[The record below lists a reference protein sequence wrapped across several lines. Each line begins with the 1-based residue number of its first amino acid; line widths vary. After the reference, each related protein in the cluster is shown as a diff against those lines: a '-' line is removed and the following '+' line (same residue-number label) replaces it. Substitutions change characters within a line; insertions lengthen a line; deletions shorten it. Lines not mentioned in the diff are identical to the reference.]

1 VVKKDRQHNCYTPA
15 YPKKMLPTF
24 YQTHLQKQ
32 LAPAQFILLTVLL
45 NLIQSEKQVRL
56 ERLARVFPYPITTES
71 RRRKLQRFL
80 DLPHLTISL
89 IWFPLITYWLITY
102 CSVGT
107 RLSIAIDRS
116 QWGPINLFMVSLIWE
131 RRAIPLYWSLLPKLG
146 NSNFESQTIN
156 LQQVLPLF
164 SEYKVIVL
172 GDREFCSVDLGNWLR
187 EKGVSFC
194 LRLKKNQCIETEH
207 LVWQRLDE
215 LGIVPGTSLYFQGKR
230 VRKTQPA
237 TGFDVACKW
246 KRNYGAWK
254 VDEAWF
260 ILTDLGSLPAAI
272 DAYKQRMGIEEMFRD
287 CKIGG
292 YDLEGT
298 SLKGDRLINMI
309 LLMTLAY
316 SSGIF
321 QGTEMRKKQVQK
333 YVSRRKEPK
342 KRYRR
347 RSTFGVG
354 LDGEKWVNYLEQY
367 SDEVEQLMKLA
378 PNKRRFYQQGMRAA
392 TLIQSIS

>member
-1 VVKKDRQHNCYTPA
+1 
-15 YPKKMLPTF
+15 MIPTF
-24 YQTHLQKQ
+24 YLIHLKKQ
-32 LAPAQFILLTVLL
+32 LSSAQCKLIEILLP
-45 NLIQSEKQVRL
+45 LIQSEKQVRL
-56 ERLARVFPYPITTES
+56 ERLSRVFPYPITTES

-102 CSVGT
+102 CRVGQT
-107 RLSIAIDRS
+107 LSIAIDRS
-116 QWGPINLFMVSLIWE
+116 QWGRINLFMVSLIWE

-146 NSNFESQTIN
+146 NSNFESQITN

-172 GDREFCSVDLGNWLR
+172 GDREFCSVDLANWLR

-194 LRLKKNQCIETEH
+194 LRLKKNHCIETEH

-215 LGIVPGTSLYFQGKR
+215 LGIIPGTSLYFQGKR

-246 KRNYGAWK
+246 KRNYGGWK

-272 DAYKQRMGIEEMFRD
+272 NAYKQRMGIEEMFRD
-287 CKIGG
+287 CKTGG

-298 SLKGDRLINMI
+298 NLKGDRLINMI

-316 SSGIF
+316 TWAIF
-321 QGTEMRKKQVQK
+321 QGTELKKKQVQK

-354 LDGEKWVNYLEQY
+354 LDAEKWVNYLKQY
-367 SDEVEQLMKLA
+367 SDEVEQLMKLT
-378 PNKRRFYQQGMRAA
+378 PNKCRFYQQGMRAA

>member
-1 VVKKDRQHNCYTPA
+1 
-15 YPKKMLPTF
+15 
-24 YQTHLQKQ
+24 
-32 LAPAQFILLTVLL
+32 
-45 NLIQSEKQVRL
+45 
-56 ERLARVFPYPITTES
+56 
-71 RRRKLQRFL
+71 
-80 DLPHLTISL
+80 
-89 IWFPLITYWLITY
+89 
-102 CSVGT
+102 
-107 RLSIAIDRS
+107 
-116 QWGPINLFMVSLIWE
+116 MVSLIWE

-146 NSNFESQTIN
+146 NSSFESQTTN

-172 GDREFCSVDLGNWLR
+172 GDREFCDVDLGNWLR

-194 LRLKKNQCIETEH
+194 LRLKKNHCIETEH

-215 LGIVPGTSLYFQGKR
+215 LGIVPGTSLYCQGKR
-230 VRKTQPA
+230 VRKTRPA
-237 TGFDVACKW
+237 TGFDIACKW
-246 KRNYGAWK
+246 KRNYGGWK

-272 DAYKQRMGIEEMFRD
+272 NAYKQRMGIEEMFRD
-287 CKIGG
+287 CKTGG
-292 YDLEGT
+292 YALEGT

-321 QGTEMRKKQVQK
+321 QGTEMRKKQVHK

-367 SDEVEQLMKLA
+367 SDEVEQLMKLT
-378 PNKRRFYQQGMRAA
+378 PNKHRFYQQGMRAA

>member
-1 VVKKDRQHNCYTPA
+1 
-15 YPKKMLPTF
+15 MIPTF
-24 YQTHLQKQ
+24 YLIHLKKQ
-32 LAPAQFILLTVLL
+32 LSSAQFKLIEILLP
-45 NLIQSEKQVRL
+45 LIQSEKQVRL
-56 ERLARVFPYPITTES
+56 ERLSRVFPYPITTES

-80 DLPHLTISL
+80 DLPNLTISL

-102 CSVGT
+102 CRVGQT
-107 RLSIAIDRS
+107 LSIVIDRS
-116 QWGPINLFMVSLIWE
+116 QWGRINLFMVSLIWE
-131 RRAIPLYWSLLPKLG
+131 RRAIPLYWSLLQKLG
-146 NSNFESQTIN
+146 NSNFESQTTN
-156 LQQVLPLF
+156 LQQVLRLF

-172 GDREFCSVDLGNWLR
+172 GDSEFCSVDLGNWLR

-194 LRLKKNQCIETEH
+194 LRLKKNHCIETEH

-287 CKIGG
+287 CKTGG

-298 SLKGDRLINMI
+298 NLKGDRLINMI
-309 LLMTLAY
+309 LLMTRSY

-367 SDEVEQLMKLA
+367 SDEVEQLMKLT
-378 PNKRRFYQQGMRAA
+378 PNKHRFYQQGMRAA

>member
-1 VVKKDRQHNCYTPA
+1 
-15 YPKKMLPTF
+15 MIPTF
-24 YQTHLQKQ
+24 YLIHLKKQ
-32 LAPAQFILLTVLL
+32 LSSAQFKLIGILLP
-45 NLIQSEKQVRL
+45 LIQSEKQVRL
-56 ERLARVFPYPITTES
+56 ERLSRVFPYPITTES

-80 DLPHLTISL
+80 DLPNLTISL

-102 CSVGT
+102 CRVGQT
-107 RLSIAIDRS
+107 LSIAIDRS
-116 QWGPINLFMVSLIWE
+116 QWGHINLFMVSLIWE

-146 NSNFESQTIN
+146 NSSFESQTTN
-156 LQQVLPLF
+156 LQQILPLF

-194 LRLKKNQCIETEH
+194 LRLKKNHCIETEH

-215 LGIVPGTSLYFQGKR
+215 LGIVPGTSLYCQGKR
-230 VRKTQPA
+230 VRKTRPA
-237 TGFDVACKW
+237 TGFDIACKW
-246 KRNYGAWK
+246 KRNYGGWK

-272 DAYKQRMGIEEMFRD
+272 SAYKQRMGIEELFRD

-298 SLKGDRLINMI
+298 SLKGDRLITMI

-367 SDEVEQLMKLA
+367 SDEVEELMKLT

-392 TLIQSIS
+392 TLIRSIS